1 MTSYQHALYSQL
13 SIEWY
18 LTLLWLQAFKN
29 NTVIILLLHVFRWSV
44 AWSPV
49 SLKTQALG
57 HSVPHIEY
65 FNTSKMNQLRLG
77 WDLSTIISGISA
89 PRDIIQIDSRKNT
102 DSIYSNLNWITFA
115 FADLNK
121 LLEQDICDSFL
132 LHQSFSLRDFCVSS
146 PLFRDETLW
155 FLTAVQLLFLLKE
168 QRASNNPHQC
178 QQLIT
183 S

>member
-1 MTSYQHALYSQL
+1 MTSYQHALYSLL

-89 PRDIIQIDSRKNT
+89 PRDITQIDSRKNT
-102 DSIYSNLNWITFA
+102 DGIYSNLNWITFA

-121 LLEQDICDSFL
+121 LLEQDMWQFPVASEFL
-132 LHQSFSLRDFCVSS
+132 SEGFLC
-146 PLFRDETLW
+146 
-155 FLTAVQLLFLLKE
+155 FLTFVQRWDALV
-168 QRASNNPHQC
+168 PHSSTAPLPPKRTESLQ
-178 QQLIT
+178 
-183 S
+183 

>member
-1 MTSYQHALYSQL
+1 MTSYQHALYSLL

-77 WDLSTIISGISA
+77 WDLTIISGISA
-89 PRDIIQIDSRKNT
+89 PRDITQIDSRKNT
-102 DSIYSNLNWITFA
+102 DGIYSNLNWITFA

-132 LHQSFSLRDFCVSS
+132 LHQSFSEGFLC
-146 PLFRDETLW
+146 
-155 FLTAVQLLFLLKE
+155 FLTFVQRWDALV
-168 QRASNNPHQC
+168 PHSSTAPLPPKRTESLQ
-178 QQLIT
+178 
-183 S
+183 